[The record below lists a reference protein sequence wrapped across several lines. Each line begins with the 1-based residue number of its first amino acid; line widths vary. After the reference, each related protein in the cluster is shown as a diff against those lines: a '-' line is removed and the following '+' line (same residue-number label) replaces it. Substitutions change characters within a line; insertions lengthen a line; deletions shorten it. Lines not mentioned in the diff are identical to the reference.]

1 MPRHTVQNSSLSRLS
16 MVVAHRRFRAKW
28 AWGRGPCH
36 DPPGR
41 SGDCCSVVTFQSRAV
56 EYHCLSVGVRANINF
71 YFFYPAPMQ
80 KGRRKRKLNMI
91 SLLKIDLWLVR
102 TVLAA
107 FAAFFFLNLGT
118 SFFSSPYRRRLI
130 GLHWVFLLFNCLFLW
145 FFLKKHLLVEL
156 KSFRKS
162 FDRNSLR

>member
-1 MPRHTVQNSSLSRLS
+1 MKREGPSIAFSLSPDPDLDNRSQLSGSLCLVLCMFHHMPRHTVQNSSLSRLS
-16 MVVAHRRFRAKW
+16 MVAHRRFRAKW
-28 AWGRGPCH
+28 AWGRGPWPAREKRRLLLCRH
-36 DPPGR
+36 LP
-41 SGDCCSVVTFQSRAV
+41 VQSRAV

-107 FAAFFFLNLGT
+107 FAAFFF
-118 SFFSSPYRRRLI
+118 P
-130 GLHWVFLLFNCLFLW
+130 
-145 FFLKKHLLVEL
+145 
-156 KSFRKS
+156 
-162 FDRNSLR
+162 

>member
-56 EYHCLSVGVRANINF
+56 EYHCLSVGVRANLNF
-71 YFFYPAPMQ
+71 YFLLSSTDAEGQ
-80 KGRRKRKLNMI
+80 KEVEAKHDQFTENWPVACPYRFSSICR
-91 SLLKIDLWLVR
+91 V
-102 TVLAA
+102 
-107 FAAFFFLNLGT
+107 FFLNLGT
-118 SFFSSPYRRRLI
+118 SFFSSSPYRWRLI
-130 GLHWVFLLFNCLFLW
+130 GLHCVFLLFNCLFLW
-145 FFLKKHLLVEL
+145 VFPEKH
-156 KSFRKS
+156 F
-162 FDRNSLR
+162 